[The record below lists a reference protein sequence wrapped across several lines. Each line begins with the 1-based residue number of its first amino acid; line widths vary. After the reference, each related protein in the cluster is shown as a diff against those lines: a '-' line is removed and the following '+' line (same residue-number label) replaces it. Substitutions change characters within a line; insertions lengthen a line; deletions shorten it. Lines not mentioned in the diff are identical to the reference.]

1 MKNHTYAKQLA
12 RFPYCRIYRHFFN
25 RFTENCQIRKQGEGL
40 LYRYMSLFS
49 LVNFRPAL
57 RTVHGQRYVI
67 QAGEWVASYS
77 ELKERLHLPTY
88 KMLRDALKR
97 LAAINLIE
105 YNDDSLRKIVR
116 LKITCWSKTNTTRTY
131 SAPCPKDT
139 GFFFFP
145 KKQLATLIGSDRC
158 SEADILL
165 DLWLNTVFR
174 DPQVPGSDLCPVVH
188 LSGENCLP
196 LVSYSRLADRWNVS
210 KATVHRVLKKFE
222 TLGLLTCYHCAGKR
236 GSVLMIRGYLA
247 TMFCINESSPTAQE
261 LSTRMHPSYRKAEPV
276 SGCTSDIV
284 PPPSEPSP
292 ILPEIV
298 SKPDIPLIL
307 ENLRNALFSS
317 GFRCS
322 ACPNAIYR
330 LSNLSACK
338 EGLLPY
344 DLAIYCSTSGK
355 IYRFS
360 LKLEMS
366 DIYPDV
372 DVEVI

>member
-25 RFTENCQIRKQGEGL
+25 RLTENCQIRKQGEGL

-139 GFFFFP
+139 GFFFLSQ
-145 KKQLATLIGSDRC
+145 KTARH
-158 SEADILL
+158 AD
-165 DLWLNTVFR
+165 WLRPLFR
-174 DPQVPGSDLCPVVH
+174 
-188 LSGENCLP
+188 SGYTFRSVAE
-196 LVSYSRLADRWNVS
+196 
-210 KATVHRVLKKFE
+210 HR
-222 TLGLLTCYHCAGKR
+222 
-236 GSVLMIRGYLA
+236 I
-247 TMFCINESSPTAQE
+247 
-261 LSTRMHPSYRKAEPV
+261 
-276 SGCTSDIV
+276 SG
-284 PPPSEPSP
+284 
-292 ILPEIV
+292 
-298 SKPDIPLIL
+298 
-307 ENLRNALFSS
+307 SS
-317 GFRCS
+317 G
-322 ACPNAIYR
+322 PW
-330 LSNLSACK
+330 L
-338 EGLLPY
+338 
-344 DLAIYCSTSGK
+344 
-355 IYRFS
+355 
-360 LKLEMS
+360 
-366 DIYPDV
+366 
-372 DVEVI
+372 

>member
-25 RFTENCQIRKQGEGL
+25 RLTENCQIRKQGEGL

-165 DLWLNTVFR
+165 DLWLNTYFGILR
-174 DPQVPGSDLCPVVH
+174 SLALIFARSCIFPV
-188 LSGENCLP
+188 
-196 LVSYSRLADRWNVS
+196 R
-210 KATVHRVLKKFE
+210 
-222 TLGLLTCYHCAGKR
+222 
-236 GSVLMIRGYLA
+236 
-247 TMFCINESSPTAQE
+247 
-261 LSTRMHPSYRKAEPV
+261 
-276 SGCTSDIV
+276 
-284 PPPSEPSP
+284 
-292 ILPEIV
+292 IV
-298 SKPDIPLIL
+298 SLLSVTPDLLIAGMFPRQL
-307 ENLRNALFSS
+307 
-317 GFRCS
+317 C
-322 ACPNAIYR
+322 IVY
-330 LSNLSACK
+330 
-338 EGLLPY
+338 
-344 DLAIYCSTSGK
+344 
-355 IYRFS
+355 
-360 LKLEMS
+360 
-366 DIYPDV
+366 
-372 DVEVI
+372 